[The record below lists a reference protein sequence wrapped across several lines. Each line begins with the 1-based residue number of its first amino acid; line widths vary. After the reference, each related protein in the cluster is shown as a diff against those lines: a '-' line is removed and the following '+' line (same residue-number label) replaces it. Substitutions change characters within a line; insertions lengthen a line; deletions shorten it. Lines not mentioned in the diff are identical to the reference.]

1 MGIPIG
7 GGYAVD
13 LDTARQYVTRLHAGV
28 DTLKEI
34 LVEMEQQSWV
44 PPAGRDFASPV
55 YQLSLINWVEQHRT
69 WNVARQQEL
78 RALAD
83 TISAS
88 LRSYQETEQHS
99 SIRGS

>member
-7 GGYAVD
+7 GGYEVD

-34 LVEMEQQSWV
+34 LQEMEGQSSV
-44 PPAGRDFASPV
+44 PPAGRDYASPV
-55 YQLSLINWVEQHRT
+55 YQQSLINWIEQHRH
-69 WNVARQQEL
+69 WNVARQKEL
-78 RALAD
+78 LALAD
-83 TISAS
+83 SISAS
-88 LRSYQETEQHS
+88 LRSYQETEHHN